1 MRPIAL
7 LALLC
12 AAAIAPL
19 GCGPKHHKPVPPRL
33 GMPEISAGM
42 EKLRPAVH
50 RCYEKHKVEGHAQAT
65 VRIEADGRV
74 SEVSL
79 AGKFKGT
86 PSGACV
92 IAVVKTA
99 RFDRF
104 KNGPIVIQYPLL
116 LR

>member
-1 MRPIAL
+1 MLACL
-7 LALLC
+7 LQ
-12 AAAIAPL
+12 APVGL
-19 GCGPKHHKPVPPRL
+19 AQSGG
-33 GMPEISAGM
+33 GDGDGAGDGGD
-42 EKLRPAVH
+42 RT
-50 RCYEKHKVEGHAQAT
+50 QAG
-65 VRIEADGRV
+65 APV